1 MNTTMTS
8 KITEIIF
15 HLTMENEIKNSF
27 EMGNVMV
34 NFMCQF
40 GLATVCS
47 NYWSYVILCVPVR
60 EFWGEMNI

>member
-1 MNTTMTS
+1 MTS

-15 HLTMENEIKNSF
+15 HLTMENKIKNSF
-27 EMGNVMV
+27 EMGNAMV

-47 NYWSYVILCVPVR
+47 DSQSRYSSYSCEGVLGWN
-60 EFWGEMNI
+60 EHLNQ